1 MKESEQLLES
11 LLDLERARQREHDL
25 RIETEA
31 LLEGLR
37 GITYAD
43 DTETLFC
50 ALVKV
55 LHTVIEFEE
64 AFILQAKINE
74 GMVPVASTSDRL
86 KGTIWQ
92 PLSVFN
98 RVMAGRP
105 AAVFDVAQ
113 VPEWASQPD
122 AVREGIKS
130 ALHIGLSS
138 GHQAAILVVTHSSPR
153 HFGAAQVKQ
162 AGRFAPL
169 ASQALLTLDLQSAI
183 KQRDRFFQLSLN
195 LMGII
200 SFTGRFMQFNTAWS
214 RILGYSE
221 KDLQQCSLFDW
232 VHADDRIPF
241 LEAVLQLDS
250 VGKQVL
256 VEHRFICQDG
266 SYRWLS
272 CSLAAYPEEQLCYLV
287 AQDVTD
293 RVLAEQRLEHDAYHD
308 PLTGLYNRGAFIARL
323 KEAISY
329 AARQPQYHF
338 ALLFLDLNR
347 FKIINDTLGHNVGD
361 ELLKDVSRR
370 LLGSVREVDI
380 VGRLGGDEFVI
391 LLMDIE
397 LPAGA
402 ECVAQRIHNRMTQPV
417 TIQGNEITPSTSIGI
432 ALSSQG
438 YKNAEAM
445 ISDADMAMYIAKSKG
460 KSQHEVPNKS

>member
-11 LLDLERARQREHDL
+11 LLDLERSRQREHDL
-25 RIETEA
+25 RVETEA

-37 GITYAD
+37 GITYAQ

-55 LHTVIEFEE
+55 LHSVIEFED
-64 AFILQAKINE
+64 AFILQAKTNE
-74 GMVPVASTSDRL
+74 GMAPVASTSDRL
-86 KGTIWQ
+86 KGTTWQ

-98 RVMAGRP
+98 RVVAGRP
-105 AAVFDVAQ
+105 VAAFDIAQ
-113 VPEWASQPD
+113 VAEWTRQPD

-169 ASQALLTLDLQSAI
+169 ASQALLTLELQSAI

-200 SFTGRFMQFNTAWS
+200 NFTGQFRQFNTAWG
-214 RILGYSE
+214 RVLGYSE
-221 KDLQQCSLFDW
+221 KQLESCSLFDW
-232 VHADDRIPF
+232 VHADERISF

-250 VGKQVL
+250 VGKQIL
-256 VEHRFICQDG
+256 VEHRFLCQDG

-272 CSLAAYPEEQLCYLV
+272 CSLAAYPEEQICYLV
-287 AQDVTD
+287 AQDVTT
-293 RVLAEQRLEHDAYHD
+293 RVMAEQKLAHDAYHD
-308 PLTGLYNRGAFIARL
+308 PLTGLHNRGAFMKRL
-323 KEAISY
+323 KEAVLY
-329 AARQPQYHF
+329 AARQPLYHF
-338 ALLFLDLNR
+338 ALLFLDLNK
-347 FKIINDTLGHNVGD
+347 FKTVNDTLGHNVGD
-361 ELLKDVSRR
+361 ELLKEVSSR
-370 LLGSVREVDI
+370 LLSSVREVDI
-380 VGRLGGDEFVI
+380 VGRFGGDEFVI
-391 LLMDIE
+391 LLTDVE

-402 ECVAQRIHNRMTQPV
+402 ECVAERIHERMSRPV
-417 TIQGNEITPSTSIGI
+417 TIEGNELTPSTSIGI
-432 ALSSQG
+432 TLSTLD
-438 YKNAEAM
+438 YKSAEAM
-445 ISDADMAMYIAKSKG
+445 LCDADAAMYIAKTRG
-460 KSQHEVPNKS
+460 KSQYEIFNKA